1 MRPLATLA
9 LIPSLAPSLA
19 LSLALTSAPPAHANG
34 HWPGPGDVVA
44 PVKGGLSHAGAD
56 GTARDPIAFGTGFQD
71 TMHILVAIFGHDVTI
86 GFPQECGAGPLVS
99 ARIPGQIDLMF
110 QDDRLAGWMLIDDT
124 ALRMPDGI
132 GVGSPLSALEATG
145 PVETFETGLGTE
157 FAAGDLYGLL
167 TADGTA
173 IEGIWTGTTCIFR

>member
-1 MRPLATLA
+1 MRPFAALA
-9 LIPSLAPSLA
+9 LL
-19 LSLALTSAPPAHANG
+19 LSFALTGTQPAMANA
-34 HWPGPGDVVA
+34 HWPGPGDRVVPA
-44 PVKGGLSHAGAD
+44 KGGLAHIGAD
-56 GTARDPIAFGTGFQD
+56 GTPRDPIAFGTGFQD

-124 ALRMPDGI
+124 ALRMADGI
-132 GVGSPLSALEATG
+132 GVGSSRSDLDATG

-157 FAAGDLYGLL
+157 FVAGDLYGLL
-167 TADGTA
+167 TGDGTA